1 MAEGFSAVATA
12 VNNQGHSK
20 CKNTVYQNRHERRA
34 EPHLTSNPAGG
45 GQGSRGRRGGGRLG
59 CLGGDG
65 ANPARGRPSCWGSS
79 RGRRFAFPACRD
91 GAWMPGWPAS
101 RDALETWTRVPE
113 TQVRKTEQASWERVK
128 AVGSC
133 LPLGFVST
141 FSCASDRASRFC
153 PRL

>member
-1 MAEGFSAVATA
+1 MQKYRLPKPS
-12 VNNQGHSK
+12 
-20 CKNTVYQNRHERRA
+20 RA
-34 EPHLTSNPAGG
+34 SCRASPRIPRGAG
-45 GQGSRGRRGGGRLG
+45 RGAGVGAAAAGWAAW
-59 CLGGDG
+59 GGDG